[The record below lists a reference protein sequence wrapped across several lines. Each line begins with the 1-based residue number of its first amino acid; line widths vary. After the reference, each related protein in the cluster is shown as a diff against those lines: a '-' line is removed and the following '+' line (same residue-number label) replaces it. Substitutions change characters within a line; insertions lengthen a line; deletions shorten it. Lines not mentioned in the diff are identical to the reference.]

1 MSGCASKLRACK
13 KKHYLPQAGEP
24 PIPLPRWLGGTS
36 TVPTGTSAVPAGTS
50 TNDPATGSFAPTS
63 RVDSTATP
71 SARGDG
77 GAGSQQSEVVLS
89 PSLSSS
95 SEDEFANTN
104 AGGGGTLLHAQPVL
118 IVVLINVLLPH
129 DPPLLHEGRPVPLL
143 LHGATGDLRSRHQQ
157 VRSGGMDGHQL

>member
-104 AGGGGTLLHAQPVL
+104 AGGGGGPCCTHSQYSLLYLSMRSYRMILLSFTRAAQSRCCCTARL
-118 IVVLINVLLPH
+118 
-129 DPPLLHEGRPVPLL
+129 
-143 LHGATGDLRSRHQQ
+143 AT
-157 VRSGGMDGHQL
+157 